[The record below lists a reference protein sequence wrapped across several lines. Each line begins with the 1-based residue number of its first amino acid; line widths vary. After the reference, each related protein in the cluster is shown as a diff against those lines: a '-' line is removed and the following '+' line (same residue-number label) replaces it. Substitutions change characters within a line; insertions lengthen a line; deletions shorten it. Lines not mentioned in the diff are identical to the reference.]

1 MSPNLLTPKSI
12 GHKAFTLVLCA
23 ICTVLGMLLPSEA
36 RAQTDAQFTQYW
48 AVPAYY
54 NPAVAGSTDW
64 IRIRGGAK
72 LQWVGI
78 ENAPQ
83 SFMAVVDSPFRIGS
97 KRFGAGVNFMQETLG
112 LFKNI
117 ILNAQ
122 LSYNFKLFGG
132 RLAIGV
138 QGGYLTTKFE
148 GSEVYI
154 PDDDDYHNG
163 SDTAIP
169 NKDLAGNSFDL
180 SAGLYYTHRL
190 FWIGVSGLHLL
201 NPIVQM
207 SLEGSAANDSQEYE
221 TEVPRMLYLTAGSN
235 IELNNT
241 LFTLQPSVLVKTDL
255 NTFTPEVT
263 LRATYNKFIT
273 FGAGYRLN
281 EAVSV
286 MIGAEFKNF
295 FLGYAYDYPLSAIA
309 KASSG
314 SHEIVA
320 GYQLKLD
327 FSGKNRNRQRSIRIM

>member
-1 MSPNLLTPKSI
+1 MSPNLPTLKRIGRTTLGRLLYATGVMLT
-12 GHKAFTLVLCA
+12 L
-23 ICTVLGMLLPSEA
+23 LLPAAA
-36 RAQTDAQFTQYW
+36 RAQSDPQFTQYW
-48 AVPAYY
+48 AIPAYY

-83 SFMAVVDSPFRIGS
+83 SFIAAADSPFRIGA
-97 KRFGAGVNFMQETLG
+97 KRFGAGINFTQESLG

-117 ILNAQ
+117 LLNAQ

-138 QGGYLTTKFE
+138 QGGYLTTKFK

-169 NKDLAGNSFDL
+169 NKDLAGNTFDI
-180 SAGLYYTHRL
+180 SAGLNFTHRL
-190 FWIGVSGLHLL
+190 FWVGLSGLHLL
-201 NPIVQM
+201 NPTVQM
-207 SLEGSAANDSQEYE
+207 SLEGSDANDAQEYE
-221 TEVPRMLYLTAGSN
+221 TEMARMLYLIAGSN

-241 LFTLQPSVLVKTDL
+241 LFTLQPSVMVKTDL

-286 MIGAEFKNF
+286 MIGAEYKNF
-295 FLGYAYDYPLSAIA
+295 FLGYAYDYPLSAIS

>member
-1 MSPNLLTPKSI
+1 MSPNLSI
-12 GHKAFTLVLCA
+12 SHYIMRTVMWAVYAALIILAPGKAY
-23 ICTVLGMLLPSEA
+23 
-36 RAQTDAQFTQYW
+36 AQSDPQFTQYW
-48 AVPAYY
+48 AIPAYY
-54 NPAVAGSTDW
+54 NPAVTGSTDW
-64 IRIRGGAK
+64 IRVRGGAK

-83 SFMAVVDSPFRIGS
+83 SFIATADSPFRIGS
-97 KRFGAGVNFMQETLG
+97 KRFGAGINFLQETLG

-132 RLAIGV
+132 RMAIGI
-138 QGGYLTTKFE
+138 QGGYLSTKFE

-169 NKDLAGNSFDL
+169 NKDLAGNTFDL
-180 SAGLYYTHRL
+180 AAGLYYTHRL
-190 FWIGVSGLHLL
+190 FWVGVSGLHLL
-201 NPIVQM
+201 NPVVQM
-207 SLEGSAANDSQEYE
+207 SLEGSSANDAQEYE

-241 LFTLQPSVLVKTDL
+241 LFTLQPSMMVKTDL

-286 MIGAEFKNF
+286 MIGAELKNI

-314 SHEIVA
+314 SHEIVV
-320 GYQLKLD
+320 GYKLKLD